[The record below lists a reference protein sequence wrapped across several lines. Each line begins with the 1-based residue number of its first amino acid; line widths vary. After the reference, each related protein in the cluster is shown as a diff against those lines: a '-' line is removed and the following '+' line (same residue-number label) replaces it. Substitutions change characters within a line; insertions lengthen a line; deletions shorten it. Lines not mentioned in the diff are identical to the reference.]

1 MRINPAWLLSLLVV
15 PALASAA
22 PAQRCQVTLTW
33 QWTYQEPLPTWQLAL
48 TRTAQQQ
55 TTQDTHQLQ
64 AEDAETCRRS
74 LPQAERAGFDPQQQ
88 WCGRLSLEAG
98 AYTALL
104 QANESLPEES
114 SAVTFGVSKTCQ
126 AMAYDEA
133 MRMDEPTSKSPTGA
147 GPQPAPATRA
157 EEPMPAPTTEAPP
170 SEANEPPAAEAPPPA
185 TSPPIA
191 TAEPPEEDVSP
202 EVAPAD
208 EDPAVMLARLLGRVA
223 PILEGFARAEQ
234 AYLARLAQITA
245 DYQKALQTMRT
256 EGQLWEAYRR
266 AQDRQMDAYEQI
278 QKTWAGLLQRYQKVL
293 LDVPGAGTTK

>member
-1 MRINPAWLLSLLVV
+1 MRINPAWLLSLLVL
-15 PALASAA
+15 PALALAA

-55 TTQDTHQLQ
+55 TTQDTHQLA

-104 QANESLPEES
+104 QANESTPEES

-133 MRMDEPTSKSPTGA
+133 MRMDEPTSRSPAGA
-147 GPQPAPATRA
+147 GPQPATAPRA
-157 EEPMPAPTTEAPP
+157 EEPTAAPTTETPP
-170 SEANEPPAAEAPPPA
+170 VAANEPPAAEAPPA
-185 TSPPIA
+185 VTSPPVA
-191 TAEPPEEDVSP
+191 TTEPPEEEVSP
-202 EVAPAD
+202 EAAPAN
-208 EDPAVMLARLLGRVA
+208 EDPAVMLTRLLARLE
-223 PILEGFARAEQ
+223 PILDGFAQAKQ
-234 AYLARLAQITA
+234 AYLARLEQITE
-245 DYQKALQTMRT
+245 DYQQALQALHT
-256 EGQLWEAYRR
+256 EAQLWEAYRR
-266 AQDRQMDAYEQI
+266 AKDRQMDAYEQI

-293 LDVPGAGTTK
+293 LDVPGAGTTR